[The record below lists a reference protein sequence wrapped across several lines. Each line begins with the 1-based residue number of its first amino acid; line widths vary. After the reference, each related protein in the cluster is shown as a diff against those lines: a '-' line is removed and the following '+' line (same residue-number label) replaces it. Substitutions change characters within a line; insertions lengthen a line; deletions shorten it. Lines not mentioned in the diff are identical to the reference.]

1 MGKCFHC
8 GAEAGEDVPAL
19 IPYCKQC
26 WDDEHPN
33 VRARLAGDA
42 ERFDSVESALVAQ
55 LGRTGDGQ
63 DLPQ

>member
-42 ERFDSVESALVAQ
+42 AQ